1 MFALAFWASAVT
13 SQAASRPNIVFFLV
27 DDLGWSDLA
36 CYGSKFHATPHIDR
50 LAKNGLRFTQGY
62 AACSVCSP
70 TRASILTGRYPA
82 RLGITDFIP
91 GMRATSA
98 MKPRF
103 KHIEDRDNLDLREV
117 TLAEYLKSEGNYQ
130 THFLGKWH
138 LGKEGHWPT
147 DQGFDENIGGNEKG
161 SPPGGYYGPWN
172 NPTLKAKNQGE
183 YLTTRLTD
191 EAIRIISDSK
201 SSQPFLLYFSYYN
214 VHTPIQADIRSIEK
228 FRSIAATQFTGPTPL
243 IKHRGSL
250 SRGRQDNP
258 EFASM
263 VSAVDT
269 SVGRVID
276 ALEQSGMTEETIII
290 FFSDNG
296 GLCTRPDSGKSKVGP
311 TSNLPL
317 RSGKGWLYEGGIRE
331 PLIIRVPGMTN
342 PGTQCDTPVIS
353 MDFFPTIIELAGLP
367 LAPKLH
373 VDGISLVPLLKG
385 EPLHQARSLYWH
397 YPHYHGSGWRPGAAI
412 RENDWKL
419 IEFYESDETELY
431 DLSNDSAER
440 NDLSTQFP
448 DETIRLKAKLSEW
461 QSSIGAAMPEERP
474 KPDI

>member
-1 MFALAFWASAVT
+1 
-13 SQAASRPNIVFFLV
+13 
-27 DDLGWSDLA
+27 
-36 CYGSKFHATPHIDR
+36 
-50 LAKNGLRFTQGY
+50 
-62 AACSVCSP
+62 
-70 TRASILTGRYPA
+70 
-82 RLGITDFIP
+82 
-91 GMRATSA
+91 
-98 MKPRF
+98 
-103 KHIEDRDNLDLREV
+103 
-117 TLAEYLKSEGNYQ
+117 
-130 THFLGKWH
+130 
-138 LGKEGHWPT
+138 
-147 DQGFDENIGGNEKG
+147 
-161 SPPGGYYGPWN
+161 
-172 NPTLKAKNQGE
+172 
-183 YLTTRLTD
+183 
-191 EAIRIISDSK
+191 
-201 SSQPFLLYFSYYN
+201 
-214 VHTPIQADIRSIEK
+214 
-228 FRSIAATQFTGPTPL
+228 
-243 IKHRGSL
+243 
-250 SRGRQDNP
+250 
-258 EFASM
+258 M